1 MKITKYR
8 PNEPGHALIG
18 FFNVVHKIKY
28 GPNFEFE
35 GVIFH
40 NEMKLFRKDG
50 KEWVSFADRQF
61 KAIDGLSKY
70 FPFTGWTQR
79 EVSENFQKQVFKAL
93 NDFFHEEV
101 KAGRSDLRL
110 TGSTQDQRNANQSQG
125 NNEIHYP
132 HVHCHVQKPQE
143 EINF

>member
-8 PNEPGHALIG
+8 PNEDGKALIG
-18 FFNVVHKIKY
+18 YFNLVMKIKFGEKCELDGIMY
-28 GPNFEFE
+28 F
-35 GVIFH
+35 

-61 KAIDGLSKY
+61 KSAEGMMKY
-70 FPFTGWTQR
+70 FPYAGFTQR
-79 EVSENFQKQVFKAL
+79 EQNEEFQKQVFKAL